1 MYTILVDTV
10 VNTFT
15 PSPDIILY
23 TVVDDEGHRVKQY
36 TDETR
41 AYAFVDMMNARYAL
55 RAQ

>member
-55 RAQ
+55 RAL